1 MAWIETRKEI
11 TKDEYEAL
19 NRNEKKLDD
28 FFSEAQIVGYGA
40 IPGQPY
46 EKDGKYYIPYGIST
60 SCD

>member
-11 TKDEYEAL
+11 TKEDYDSIKEQ
-19 NRNEKKLDD
+19 KKKICD
-28 FFSEAQIVGYGA
+28 FFTIDQLAGYGA

>member
-1 MAWIETRKEI
+1 MAWKETRKEI
-11 TKDEYEAL
+11 TKDEYDAL
-19 NRNEKKLDD
+19 NTGAKKLDD
-28 FFSEAQIVGYGA
+28 FFSEADIAGYGA